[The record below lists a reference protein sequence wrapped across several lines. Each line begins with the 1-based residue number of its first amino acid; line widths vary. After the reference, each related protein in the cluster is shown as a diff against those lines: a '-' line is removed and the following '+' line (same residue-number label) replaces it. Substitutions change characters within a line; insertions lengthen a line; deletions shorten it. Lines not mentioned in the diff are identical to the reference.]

1 MSDAVATS
9 QQGLAGKYPPYP
21 EYKDSG
27 VEWLGDVPTDWRV
40 IKLGFLATKIGS
52 GKTPSGGATVYVDDG
67 ITFLRSQ
74 NVYDDGLRLDDV
86 VHITPDVDMEMAHSR
101 VKPMDIL
108 INITGASIG
117 RTCIV
122 PLGIGSANV
131 NQHVCIIRLNKSEII
146 RFVSWAVKAQSTKA
160 QIDNAQT
167 GAAREGLNFEQ
178 IASLLLSLPPE
189 TECEQIS
196 NFLDYETARIDRL
209 IAQQQRLIELLKEKR
224 QAVISHAVTKGL
236 NPNAPMKDSGV
247 EWIGQVPEHWEALP
261 IKYVSW
267 FVGTGGTPKDRDSF
281 TDENEINWFTPGDFN
296 GELVLDDS
304 GKYVTKGSIL
314 SGDAKIY
321 PAESVLI
328 VGIGATLGKV
338 GVCNFK
344 FSCNQQINI
353 VTPNRK
359 IAVDFLAFSLLAQT
373 EQMKQTSNASTI
385 GIMNQEKT
393 KGIQIAVPPVQEQTS
408 LIIHLKKKLS
418 DFSLTTSKAEQL
430 IALLQERRSALISAA
445 VTGKIDLRGWTPPA
459 EEVAA

>member
-1 MSDAVATS
+1 MSDVVATA
-9 QQGLAGKYPPYP
+9 QQGLAGKYKQYP

-27 VEWLGDVPTDWRV
+27 VEWLGEVPIDWGASRHKYIATFAKGKNPKELFDEV
-40 IKLGFLATKIGS
+40 GIGRHQYLAMGFL
-52 GKTPSGGATVYVDDG
+52 
-67 ITFLRSQ
+67 R
-74 NVYDDGLRLDDV
+74 GLEVPKYCDLDSSTILV
-86 VHITPDVDMEMAHSR
+86 MENQ
-101 VKPMDIL
+101 IL
-108 INITGASIG
+108 IIWD
-117 RTCIV
+117 
-122 PLGIGSANV
+122 GSNAG
-131 NQHVCIIRLNKSEII
+131 E
-146 RFVSWAVKAQSTKA
+146 FVKATHGVLSSTMAAVTTNSNIHDGFYWYYCKSIEPEMRRHANGMGIPHVDGDELKA
-160 QIDNAQT
+160 IVIPQPALEEQRSI
-167 GAAREGLNFEQ
+167 AA
-178 IASLLLSLPPE
+178 
-189 TECEQIS
+189 
-196 NFLDYETARIDRL
+196 FLDYETARIDRL

>member
-1 MSDAVATS
+1 MIAAEPKT
-9 QQGLAGKYPPYP
+9 AGQYQPYP

-27 VEWLGDVPTDWRV
+27 VEWLGEVPTNWSVATLRHALAG
-40 IKLGFLATKIGS
+40 IKNGSTATQLDEGIDTVQISRIETISTGEINHDKVGFVEFVDALHHYRLNVGDILFSHINSLPMVGNIAQYCSKIPLYHGMN
-52 GKTPSGGATVYVDDG
+52 
-67 ITFLRSQ
+67 L
-74 NVYDDGLRLDDV
+74 LRLQPSAKV
-86 VHITPDVDMEMAHSR
+86 ESR
-101 VKPMDIL
+101 YLYWWLKSTFSRKSVESLAKPA
-108 INITGASIG
+108 INQASIAIDQIKSIP
-117 RTCIV
+117 CLY
-122 PLGIGSANV
+122 PMWDE
-131 NQHVCIIRLNKSEII
+131 QCII
-146 RFVSWAVKAQSTKA
+146 
-160 QIDNAQT
+160 
-167 GAAREGLNFEQ
+167 AA
-178 IASLLLSLPPE
+178 
-189 TECEQIS
+189 
-196 NFLDYETARIDRL
+196 FLDYETARIDRL
-209 IAQQQRLIELLKEKR
+209 IAKQQQLIELLKEKR

-236 NPNAPMKDSGV
+236 NPNTPMKDSGV
-247 EWIGQVPEHWEALP
+247 EWLGQVPEHWEALP

-353 VTPNRK
+353 VTPNCK

-430 IALLQERRSALISAA
+430 IALLQERRTALISAA